1 MLRVRLGAVLQRQ
14 RQRLGLTQAVL
25 AERADLS
32 LKYLGEIERGE
43 ANATIE
49 AIERVAA
56 ELQWDPWGLFSL
68 DRQPIS
74 QGVHQLLTAELAH
87 VCQRLQALGDWL
99 AAFDPALRPPVDV
112 LPTTAASLES
122 HERKRG
128 AGTSDGNR
136 VPVAPRTGVPPG
148 FRRR

>member
-56 ELQWDPWGLFSL
+56 ELQWDPWDLFSL

-74 QGVHQLLTAELAH
+74 QGVHQLLTAELTH
-87 VCQRLQALGDWL
+87 TCQRLQALGDWL
-99 AAFDPALRPPVDV
+99 AAFDPAHRPPVEV
-112 LPTTAASLES
+112 LPPSAASLES
-122 HERKRG
+122 HEPNRG
-128 AGTSDGNR
+128 AGDRNR
-136 VPVAPRTGVPPG
+136 VQAAPRTGVPPG